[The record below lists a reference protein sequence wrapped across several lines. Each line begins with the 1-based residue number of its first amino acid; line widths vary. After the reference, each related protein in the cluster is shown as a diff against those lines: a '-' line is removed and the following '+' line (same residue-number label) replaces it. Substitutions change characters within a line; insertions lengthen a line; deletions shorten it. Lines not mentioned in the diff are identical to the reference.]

1 MLPLLWTARLIARSS
16 IGFGIG
22 RGGPWP
28 RPSGRGAGA
37 GREGR
42 GGQGLQR
49 YRKRPVSFV
58 MPLMAA
64 KPPGGA
70 EAALW
75 PGRRD

>member
-1 MLPLLWTARLIARSS
+1 MASASAVVAPGW
-16 IGFGIG
+16 
-22 RGGPWP
+22 
-28 RPSGRGAGA
+28 PSGRGAGA